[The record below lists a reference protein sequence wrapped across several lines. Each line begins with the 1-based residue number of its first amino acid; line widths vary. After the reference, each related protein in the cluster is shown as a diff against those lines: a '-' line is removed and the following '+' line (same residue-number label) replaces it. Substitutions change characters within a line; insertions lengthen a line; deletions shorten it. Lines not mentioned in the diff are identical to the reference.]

1 MGDKLLDL
9 FIKKEMGGLSSVY
22 LKKKKLKKKSLLQ
35 LFYFLWLGIWA

>member
-22 LKKKKLKKKSLLQ
+22 LKKKLKKKICFSFFI
-35 LFYFLWLGIWA
+35 FYG

>member
-22 LKKKKLKKKSLLQ
+22 LKKKKKFASAF
-35 LFYFLWLGIWA
+35 LFFMAR

>member
-22 LKKKKLKKKSLLQ
+22 LKKKTKKKGLPQ

>member
-22 LKKKKLKKKSLLQ
+22 LKKKKSLPQ
-35 LFYFLWLGIWA
+35 LFYFSWLGKWA

>member
-22 LKKKKLKKKSLLQ
+22 FKKKKVCLS
-35 LFYFLWLGIWA
+35 FFIFHG

>member
-22 LKKKKLKKKSLLQ
+22 LKKKTKKKNLLQ